1 MKVGKTLAER
11 RHMGRCQALGCI
23 VCLLSLHI
31 EDTPAEV
38 HHVRVRHGW
47 GRSGHFA
54 VIPLC
59 PYHHRHG
66 RYAVHRCG
74 AEAFEREH
82 GFSEV
87 ELLRLVNIRLGIAA
101 CKGEPEEEPW

>member
-1 MKVGKTLAER
+1 MNQTKTAAEQ
-11 RHMGRCQALGCI
+11 RHHDRIAELGCI

-47 GRSGHFA
+47 GRSGHMA
-54 VIPLC
+54 VVPLC
-59 PYHHRHG
+59 AFHHRHG
-66 RYAVHRCG
+66 RFAIHNCG
-74 AEAFEREH
+74 AEVFEREH

-87 ELLRLVNIRLGIAA
+87 ELLRLVNVRLGI
-101 CKGEPEEEPW
+101 EPDDEAW